1 MNTYMIKI
9 YYKKLL
15 SLKMEFILQILNYK
29 IEQYIYIY
37 MKTRNKNID
46 YLLTNYK
53 F

>member
-15 SLKMEFILQILNYK
+15 SLKMEFILQILNYE
-29 IEQYIYIY
+29 IETIYIY